1 MAYLG
6 FSVPKSL
13 LDCAG
18 KVGTLFS
25 YGDNFVVLSGNQGSG
40 RTTVLEHVINSLDNR
55 FTTVF
60 IPCSREME
68 LEKLRTLFLQQLCSQ
83 DKWDASESIEN
94 SIKKASVPVR
104 EKVLIVIDDI
114 DLVVSSFADEIFS
127 LYKHSLGTR
136 RFSFL
141 ITAHPLWLETKGYK
155 NTDKNLS
162 IEEVCVPFIG
172 VDEALEL
179 CKKRFEFSQLNNV
192 YEAILPKLPK
202 AFQSCDGNIGKIIKL
217 TEKLMSDPTQVEKEQ
232 KEVAVEKKVATGSKK
247 NLTAIFISLLCLAIV
262 VACLLPVILGS
273 KDSVGKKP
281 EPVKVEDVKDSSN
294 QTSNVTDDPLAVSA
308 GSVSSIKADSLK
320 GDGKTAV
327 DDNGE
332 LLDKIE
338 GGVETQGLEKTTKN
352 EVTLQGET
360 LDAIE
365 NSSGEKVDDPRQ
377 GLGGSKVNS
386 QSAYLTRANNAL
398 YKDQIEHED
407 ALIKKQEQE
416 ALADKKALEAL
427 KKKQSENAAKDN
439 KLADNN
445 QVAKDNNKVQGSAS
459 KQAMTA
465 KKTEKVQK
473 KQTKVIKE
481 KSVAGSEEDL
491 LKKNPRHYTLQIFAS
506 YSKAPLLDVADT
518 ISGKYYIYQTRR
530 NGKLWFVLITGDYL
544 TARDGLKTVSSLPEK
559 VKKAGPFIKTFGKVQ
574 QEMKLK

>member
-83 DKWDASESIEN
+83 DKWDASDSIEN

-127 LYKHSLGTR
+127 LYKNSLGSR

-141 ITAHPLWLETKGYK
+141 VTSHPLWLETKGYK

-192 YEAILPKLPK
+192 YETILPKLPK
-202 AFQSCDGNIGKIIKL
+202 ALQSCEGNIGKIIKL

-232 KEVAVEKKVATGSKK
+232 KESVVEKKAASVSKK

-273 KDSVGKKP
+273 KDAINKKP
-281 EPVKVEDVKDSSN
+281 EPVKVEDIQSN
-294 QTSNVTDDPLAVSA
+294 ENQQSNVTDDPLSVSA
-308 GSVSSIKADSLK
+308 GSVSSIKADSQK
-320 GDGKTAV
+320 GDAKTAV

-332 LLDKIE
+332 LLDKID
-338 GGVETQGLEKTTKN
+338 GGVETHGIEKTTKN

-377 GLGGSKVNS
+377 GLGGSKVNT
-386 QSAYLTRANNAL
+386 QSGYLTRANNAL

-407 ALIKKQEQE
+407 ALIKKQEQD
-416 ALADKKALEAL
+416 ALADKKALEEL
-427 KKKQSENAAKDN
+427 KKKQSEN
-439 KLADNN
+439 
-445 QVAKDNNKVQGSAS
+445 VAKDNNKVQGFAS

-544 TARDGLKTVSSLPEK
+544 TAREGLKNVSSLPEK

>member
-68 LEKLRTLFLQQLCSQ
+68 LEILRTLLLQQLCSQ

-127 LYKHSLGTR
+127 LYKRSLGTR

-162 IEEVCVPFIG
+162 IEEVAIPYIG
-172 VDEALEL
+172 VEEALEL
-179 CKKRFEFSQLNNV
+179 CKKRFEFSQLKNV

-202 AFQSCDGNIGKIIKL
+202 AIQSCDGNIGKIIKL
-217 TEKLMSDPTQVEKEQ
+217 TEKLMSDPTQVENEQ
-232 KEVAVEKKVATGSKK
+232 KESVVEKKAASGSKK
-247 NLTAIFISLLCLAIV
+247 NLTAIFISLICLAIV
-262 VACLLPVILGS
+262 VACLLPVILSS
-273 KDSVGKKP
+273 KDAINKKA
-281 EPVKVEDVKDSSN
+281 EPVKVEDVQSNSN
-294 QTSNVTDDPLAVSA
+294 QTSTVADDPLAVSA
-308 GSVSSIKADSLK
+308 GSVSSIKADAQK
-320 GDGKTAV
+320 GDAKTVV

-338 GGVETQGLEKTTKN
+338 GGVETQGLEKTTN
-352 EVTLQGET
+352 YEDTLQGET

-377 GLGGSKVNS
+377 GLGGSKVNA
-386 QSAYLTRANNAL
+386 QSGYLTRADNAL

-407 ALIKKQEQE
+407 ALIKKQQQE
-416 ALADKKALEAL
+416 ALADKMALESL
-427 KKKQSENAAKDN
+427 KKKQSENAKNDN

-445 QVAKDNNKVQGSAS
+445 QVAKEDKKVQQSAS
-459 KQAMTA
+459 DKSVAV
-465 KKTEKVQK
+465 KKTEKAK
-473 KQTKVIKE
+473 KQQTKVKKE
-481 KSVAGSEEDL
+481 KSVAGSEDEL

-506 YSKAPLLDVADT
+506 YSKAPLLDEADT
-518 ISGKYYIYQTRR
+518 ISGKYHINQTRR
-530 NGKLWFVLITGDYL
+530 NGKLWYVLITGDYL
-544 TARDGLKTVSSLPEK
+544 TAREGLKTVSSLPEK